1 MLLRFYNCMNLV
13 NKYSVHSLMWCMAH
27 NLVDDVV
34 LWLQIG
40 TFNNSEILVYFYEF
54 DRIK

>member
-1 MLLRFYNCMNLV
+1 MLYDE
-13 NKYSVHSLMWCMAH
+13 

-40 TFNNSEILVYFYEF
+40 TFNNSEIPVYLDEF